1 MGGISMLKKRFLS
14 MVTLLALGALTVAC
28 APKIE
33 QPTETPSEGSSQTS
47 QTESD
52 NEKQSEVTEITF
64 WNFPN
69 FATIDDTVGKYEE
82 ELIAAFEAK
91 NPDIKVKYEIISF
104 NDGPAK
110 INTAI
115 ETKTAPDVV
124 YDAPGRVITWGK
136 NGVLAPLNDM
146 FTDDLLND
154 LDPALAD
161 AVQANGNYYLYP
173 INTAPFMMAFNK
185 TMLEDLGLL
194 DLLPLDRENRAWSVT
209 EYETL
214 LAALKEAGKVPAIFY
229 AKSSAGDQGTRAF
242 ISNLYNSWITNDDL
256 TEYTINNEG
265 GVKALQWTVD
275 AIKNGL
281 MINGSALASS
291 DAIDEF
297 VAGRAAST
305 ILFSPGLLNNNAE
318 NMNFEVVFV
327 PYPNEN
333 GDPKLEFL
341 IGGPCIF
348 DNGDAAKIE
357 ASKRFIDFMANDE
370 EWGVKNI
377 KATGSFAARKSI
389 TDLYEDDELQY
400 NALMTS
406 YYGTYYN
413 TISGYD
419 EMRTLWFP
427 ALQNAI
433 NGGEVQSILDEFVSQ
448 SNATIK

>member
-1 MGGISMLKKRFLS
+1 MLKKRFLS
-14 MVTLLALGALTVAC
+14 MVTLLALGTLTVAC
-28 APKIE
+28 APKME
-33 QPTETPSEGSSQTS
+33 QPTKNQSETP
-47 QTESD
+47 
-52 NEKQSEVTEITF
+52 NETPKVETGGTTQSEVTEITF

-82 ELIAAFEAK
+82 EMIAAFEAK

-146 FTDDLLND
+146 FDDELIND
-154 LDPALAD
+154 LDPALVE

-173 INTAPFMMAFNK
+173 VNTAPFMMAFNK
-185 TMLEDLGLL
+185 TMLEELGLL
-194 DLLPLDRENRAWSVT
+194 DLLPLDRENRAWTVT

-256 TEYTINNEG
+256 SEYTINDEG
-265 GVKALQWTVD
+265 GVKGLQWTVD
-275 AIKNGL
+275 AIKDGL

-305 ILFSPGLLNNNAE
+305 ILFSPGLLNTNAE
-318 NMNFEVVFV
+318 TIDFEVVFV

-348 DNGDAAKIE
+348 DNGDDAKIE

-389 TDLYEDDELQY
+389 TGLYEDEELEY

-433 NGGEVQSILDEFVSQ
+433 NGGDVQSILDEFVSQ
-448 SNATIK
+448 SNESIK